1 MDTLGLSATAD
12 TASYRWEKVT
22 PADTDYLSPPRRL
35 VRVVAERMAWKQA
48 LDEARRLAQEHAGDV
63 SATRRAA

>member
-1 MDTLGLSATAD
+1 MDTLGLSATTD

-22 PADTDYLSPPRRL
+22 PSDTDYLSPPRRL

-48 LDEARRLAQEHAGDV
+48 LDEARRLAQERTDDPAP
-63 SATRRAA
+63 RRAA